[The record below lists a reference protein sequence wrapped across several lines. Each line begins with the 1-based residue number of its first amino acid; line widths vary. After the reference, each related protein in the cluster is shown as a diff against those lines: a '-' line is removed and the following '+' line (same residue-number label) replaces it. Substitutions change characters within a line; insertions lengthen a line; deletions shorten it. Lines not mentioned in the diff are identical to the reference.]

1 MDIIIFGGQSNM
13 QGQCERLTS
22 TDVVANAFEYRFLE
36 DEIIPLR
43 NPVGEVI
50 KSDFTKGKPYQ
61 SGIDKLSVWLANHLT
76 GASCYGNT
84 NLVPEFCR
92 VYTEITG
99 NKVLAVHIAK
109 GSTQI
114 SEWTFGSRGYD
125 IIVKKA
131 TAALKKVK
139 AAENIERIFFVWL
152 QGESDA
158 VEGNSKDY
166 YKQKIVELNEA
177 LKKDIGIEKFAVI
190 RVGCFTQDERDWE
203 IISAQDEICAE
214 NADFLML
221 TEIATTLNEQPEYMN
236 PNVKGHYSALGLEKL
251 GREAGNAL
259 AEFRLSL

>member
-1 MDIIIFGGQSNM
+1 MDVIIFGGQSNM

-22 TDVVANAFEYRFLE
+22 TDVVSNAFEYRFLE

-50 KSDFTKGKPYQ
+50 KNDYTKGKGRQPGE
-61 SGIDKLSVWLANHLT
+61 SIPLWIAEHLT
-76 GASCYGNT
+76 GASSQGFT
-84 NLVPEFCR
+84 NMVPEFCR
-92 VYTEITG
+92 VYTEKTG
-99 NKVLAVHIAK
+99 KKVLAVHIAK

-114 SEWTFGSRGYD
+114 SEWTPGSRGYD
-125 IIVKKA
+125 ILFKKA
-131 TAALKKVK
+131 TAALKKIK
-139 AAENIERIFFVWL
+139 AQENIERILFVWL

-166 YKQKIVELNEA
+166 YKQKIVELNNA
-177 LKKDIGIEKFAVI
+177 LKKDVGIEKFGVI
-190 RVGCFTQDERDWE
+190 RVGRFTKDERDFE

-214 NADFLML
+214 NDDFVML
-221 TEIATTLNEQPEYMN
+221 TDIAIKLNEQPEYMN

-251 GREAGNAL
+251 GREAGAAL

>member
-22 TDVVANAFEYRFLE
+22 TDTVSNAFEYRFLE

-50 KSDFTKGKPYQ
+50 KNDHTKGKPYQ
-61 SGIDKLSVWLANHLT
+61 SGIDKLSVWLANHVT
-76 GASCYGNT
+76 GASCKGNT

-109 GSTQI
+109 GSTVI
-114 SEWTFGSRGYD
+114 AEWTPGSRGYD
-125 IIVKKA
+125 ILFKKA
-131 TAALKKVK
+131 TAALNKIREK
-139 AAENIERIFFVWL
+139 ENIERIFFVWL

-177 LKKDIGIEKFAVI
+177 LKKDIGIEKFGVI
-190 RVGCFTQDERDWE
+190 RVGRFTKDERDFE
-203 IISAQDEICAE
+203 IISAQDEVCDE
-214 NADFLML
+214 NEDFIKL
-221 TEIATTLNEQPEYMN
+221 TDIATTLNEQPEYMN

-251 GREAGNAL
+251 GQEAGKAF
-259 AEFRLSL
+259 AELKLSL